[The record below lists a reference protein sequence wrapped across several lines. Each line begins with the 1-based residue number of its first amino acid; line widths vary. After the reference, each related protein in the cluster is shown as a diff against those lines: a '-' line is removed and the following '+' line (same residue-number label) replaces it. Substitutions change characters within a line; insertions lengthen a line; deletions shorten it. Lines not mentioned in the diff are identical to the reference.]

1 MKQKATAPVL
11 PVPTEQ
17 QMRGVSHQSS
27 FQLYQFIRY
36 LLHTKNGERGDI
48 ISATCKIR
56 NPSDIACKYKDKINS
71 MGLLLECKLIKNIV
85 KIEGVERIGVIG
97 TWHLS
102 IIDDG
107 KWTQFGSRYAK
118 AANDEV
124 IG

>member
-1 MKQKATAPVL
+1 MNNAPVL

-27 FQLYQFIRY
+27 FQLYQLLRY

-48 ISATCKIR
+48 ISAVCKIR
-56 NPSDIACKYKDKINS
+56 NPSDLACKYKDKIHS

-85 KIEGVERIGVIG
+85 KIEDVERVGVIG

-102 IIDDG
+102 ITNKG
-107 KWTQFGSRYAK
+107 KWDSFGNKCRAR
-118 AANDEV
+118 NDSTF
-124 IG
+124 

>member
-1 MKQKATAPVL
+1 MNNAPVL

-27 FQLYQFIRY
+27 FQLYQLLRY
-36 LLHTKNGERGDI
+36 LFHTQNGQRGDV
-48 ISATCKIR
+48 ISSVCKMR

-102 IIDDG
+102 IINKD
-107 KWTQFGSRYAK
+107 KWASVGNKCRAR
-118 AANDEV
+118 NDSTF
-124 IG
+124 